1 MMSSTSPSFNLL
13 PFDISILPPN
23 LAVIYRKVCR
33 LLSLRSAEQVVN
45 KLSEILDPQTRK
57 HKYSLRTI
65 EFFLTEYTLRHAE
78 HDVTLQMIYESYQRL
93 VNSYSK
99 KHFDCFARDIRVPV
113 SVAGKTIQTTPAQ
126 LHFLQWFFNESID
139 VEIERR
145 VDDIRAEMK
154 QRSSTPEDG
163 SSSNGNGR
171 EKKSSSLRRKARKA
185 EEEKQQQEKE
195 QEQEE
200 ASLSAGELRIY
211 AKQVERLRANL
222 KTKRGLGG
230 RGGGCS
236 GSLSSTKSSRSRQ

>member
-1 MMSSTSPSFNLL
+1 
-13 PFDISILPPN
+13 
-23 LAVIYRKVCR
+23 
-33 LLSLRSAEQVVN
+33 
-45 KLSEILDPQTRK
+45 
-57 HKYSLRTI
+57 
-65 EFFLTEYTLRHAE
+65 
-78 HDVTLQMIYESYQRL
+78 MIYESYQRL

-163 SSSNGNGR
+163 SSSNGK

-185 EEEKQQQEKE
+185 EEEQQEKEKEKE

-230 RGGGCS
+230 RCS
-236 GSLSSTKSSRSRQ
+236 SSSTKSSRSRQ